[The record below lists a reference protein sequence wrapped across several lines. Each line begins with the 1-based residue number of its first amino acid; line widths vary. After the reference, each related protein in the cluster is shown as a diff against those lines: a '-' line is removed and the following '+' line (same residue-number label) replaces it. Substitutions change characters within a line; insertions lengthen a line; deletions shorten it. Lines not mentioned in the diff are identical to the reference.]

1 MSDASLNKSTNKL
14 ANKSKIT
21 ISFRAKTYLLLES
34 EEHRS
39 IAAKTIN
46 FLLIALIITNVI
58 AAIFESEAG
67 YHTLYQQEFALFE
80 LISLS
85 LFCFEYVLRVW
96 CSVEDDKYINFANIK
111 ARLKYMLTP
120 MAIIDLIAILPFI
133 IAMFFAVD
141 LRTLRL
147 LRVLR
152 LLKLTHYFKGFN
164 IFINVIA
171 KESKSITAAM
181 MVMMF
186 LIIIAASLMHSV
198 EGNIQPDVFG
208 SIIQSFWWAV
218 VTMTTVG
225 YGDVVPV
232 TSLGKIIATFI
243 MLIGVGL
250 VALPAGMLAARFGEE
265 LRERRKNLNAHIKGA
280 LSDGI
285 ITKDQRKELE
295 ELAEK
300 LEIEPQDLHRSIQL
314 LKQGKNS
321 YKCPHCG
328 K

>member
-1 MSDASLNKSTNKL
+1 MSDVLLKKSNNKPKIMNSL
-14 ANKSKIT
+14 
-21 ISFRAKTYLLLES
+21 RAKAYLLLES

-39 IAAKTIN
+39 FAANVIN

-58 AAIFESEAG
+58 AAIFESEAD
-67 YHTLYQQEFALFE
+67 YHTLYQREFAVFE

-85 LFCFEYVLRVW
+85 IFCFEYVVRVW
-96 CSVEDDKYINFANIK
+96 CSVEDNKYLSLTSIK

-120 MAIIDLIAILPFI
+120 MAIIDLVSILPFI
-133 IAMFFAVD
+133 IAMFFAID

-198 EGNIQPDVFG
+198 EGHIQPDSFG

-232 TSLGKIIATFI
+232 TALGKIIATFI

-265 LRERRKNLNAHIKGA
+265 LRERRKNLNAHIQDA
-280 LSDGI
+280 LSDGFI
-285 ITKDQRKELE
+285 NKDQYKTLE
-295 ELAEK
+295 VLAEK